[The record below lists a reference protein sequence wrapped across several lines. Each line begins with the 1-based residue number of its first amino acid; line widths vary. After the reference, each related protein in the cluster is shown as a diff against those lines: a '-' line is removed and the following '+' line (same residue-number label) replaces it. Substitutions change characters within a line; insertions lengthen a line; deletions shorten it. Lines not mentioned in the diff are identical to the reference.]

1 MVMIE
6 LLDKQSYDEIKFEI
20 EKWMDKNM
28 SVEFFQLTRLVSDKQ
43 AEKTILK

>member
-6 LLDKQSYDEIKFEI
+6 LLGRQSYDEIKFEI

-28 SVEFFQLTRLVSDKQ
+28 GVEFFGQLGW
-43 AEKTILK
+43 